1 MFRLFAL
8 LSAFFVVAVRCLG
21 GFPLA
26 VACVSASVEEQ
37 QVSACP
43 APDQPADDDTMAPV
57 AAFDSEDDGAEP
69 ALAPPPVEV
78 SLLTYAEPTGIG
90 GVVMADQ
97 RALPSHAP
105 SLDRPPQG

>member
-26 VACVSASVEEQ
+26 LSCVAASAEGQ
-37 QVSACP
+37 QATYCP

-69 ALAPPPVEV
+69 ALAPSPVEV
-78 SLLTYAEPTGIG
+78 SLLTFAEPTGVRCG
-90 GVVMADQ
+90 ALADQ
-97 RALPSHAP
+97 GALPSHAP
-105 SLDRPPQG
+105 HLERPPRS